1 MWLRLIE
8 AFTLNKAI
16 TIRSA
21 MNYGH
26 RLVKLP
32 ESKCKPS
39 LNDEQVNRDC
49 VIHAHCTWL
58 KVHIDSCHGY
68 EKHYNDASCLFINEL
83 INERMNWP
91 TSLVQ
96 TRPMIRMIRPRSQ
109 FELVSFIEWSQR
121 NVSFWWMSIV
131 SGHFDDHSLF
141 LSLMTDSLSG
151 IAFTIVMLTWLEI
164 VESTNDDC
172 SLLLCPRF
180 RGLGS
185 LLNG

>member
-1 MWLRLIE
+1 MLLISGYGDGCGLNQCPNLMLKSILPGIVEFVIRLRFRVWVGFEVESLPECPAPRDPRVNLWNSEMLVMWLRLIE

-58 KVHIDSCHGY
+58 KVHIDSVMGMRTIMMRHAC
-68 EKHYNDASCLFINEL
+68 SS
-83 INERMNWP
+83 MN
-91 TSLVQ
+91 
-96 TRPMIRMIRPRSQ
+96 
-109 FELVSFIEWSQR
+109 
-121 NVSFWWMSIV
+121 
-131 SGHFDDHSLF
+131 
-141 LSLMTDSLSG
+141 
-151 IAFTIVMLTWLEI
+151 
-164 VESTNDDC
+164 
-172 SLLLCPRF
+172 
-180 RGLGS
+180 
-185 LLNG
+185 